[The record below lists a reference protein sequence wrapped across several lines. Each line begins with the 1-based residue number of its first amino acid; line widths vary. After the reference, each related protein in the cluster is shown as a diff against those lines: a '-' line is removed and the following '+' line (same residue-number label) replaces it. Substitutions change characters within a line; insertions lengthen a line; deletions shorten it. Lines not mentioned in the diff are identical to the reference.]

1 MSDKHTRD
9 IMAMTPAELRV
20 AIAEAKGYEYKY
32 GYKDEY
38 GINPKDYWVTPAGR
52 LTSVL
57 PDWTTSIA
65 DAWELVE
72 DMREN
77 GCEFR
82 IDTDRT
88 GSGDDIYNVA
98 IFRDGSGTG
107 TGWTRVALAEAP
119 TAPLAISRCWLMWKE
134 MEKEKVN

>member
-1 MSDKHTRD
+1 MSDKHARD
-9 IMAMTPAELRV
+9 KIMQMTPEELRE
-20 AIAEAKGYEYKY
+20 AIAEARGYIVNHNYLDDYGVSIKY
-32 GYKDEY
+32 
-38 GINPKDYWVTPAGR
+38 YWIAPSGL
-52 LTSVL
+52 LTTMC
-57 PDWTTSIA
+57 PDWTVYIT

-72 DMREN
+72 EMREN

-119 TAPLAISRCWLMWKE
+119 TAPLAISRAWLMWRE
-134 MEKEKVN
+134 E

>member
-9 IMAMTPAELRV
+9 KIMQMTPEELRE
-20 AIAEAKGYEYKY
+20 AIAEARGYIVNHNYLDDYGVSIKY
-32 GYKDEY
+32 
-38 GINPKDYWVTPAGR
+38 YWIAPSGL
-52 LTSVL
+52 LTTMC
-57 PDWTTSIA
+57 PDWTVYIT

-88 GSGDDIYNVA
+88 GSGEDIYIVA
-98 IFRDGSGTG
+98 ILAFRGDNRG
-107 TGWTRVALAEAP
+107 TGWTQVVNVEAP
-119 TAPLAISRCWLMWKE
+119 TAPLSISRAWLMWKE
-134 MEKEKVN
+134 ME

>member
-1 MSDKHTRD
+1 MSDKHARD
-9 IMAMTPAELRV
+9 KIMQMTPEELRE
-20 AIAEAKGYEYKY
+20 AIAEARGYIVNHNYLDDYGESIKY
-32 GYKDEY
+32 
-38 GINPKDYWVTPAGR
+38 YWIAPSGL
-52 LTSVL
+52 LTTMC
-57 PDWTTSIA
+57 PDWTVYIT

-72 DMREN
+72 EMREN

-119 TAPLAISRCWLMWKE
+119 TAPLAISRAWLMWRE
-134 MEKEKVN
+134 E

>member
-1 MSDKHTRD
+1 MSDKHARD
-9 IMAMTPAELRV
+9 KIMQMTPEELRE
-20 AIAEAKGYEYKY
+20 AIAEARGYIVNHNYLDDYGVSIKY
-32 GYKDEY
+32 
-38 GINPKDYWVTPAGR
+38 YWIAPSGL
-52 LTSVL
+52 LTTMC
-57 PDWTTSIA
+57 PDWTVYIT
-65 DAWELVE
+65 DAWELVD

-134 MEKEKVN
+134 EK